1 MEKKR
6 YVIVCLLKGEAL
18 QFHERLVADVC
29 SKFNVKPQRLPAHFT
44 IKAPFELEDISE
56 VETIVESFTKS
67 RKREKIAIDGFGF
80 FRKNVVYMK
89 VNPSTEA
96 RKVHDDF
103 IKELKKAHNLKW
115 KPNEGGEKVYH
126 CTVVSKLREDKFD
139 PIWEYVSNFNP
150 KFELE
155 FDNISILRWENYRW
169 VTDKEFELQ

>member
-6 YVIVCLLKGEAL
+6 YVIVCLLKGDAL
-18 QFHERLVADVC
+18 EFHEKLVAEVC

-56 VETIVESFTKS
+56 IDTIAHNFTKS
-67 RKREKIAIDGFGF
+67 RKKEKITIDGIGF

-96 RKVHDDF
+96 QKVHDDF
-103 IKELKKAHNLKW
+103 IKELKKAQSLEW
-115 KPNEGGEKVYH
+115 KPNEGRDKVYH
-126 CTVVSKLREDKFD
+126 CTIVSKLREDKFD
-139 PIWEYVSNFNP
+139 PIWEYVSSFNP

-169 VTDKEFELQ
+169 VTHKEFRM